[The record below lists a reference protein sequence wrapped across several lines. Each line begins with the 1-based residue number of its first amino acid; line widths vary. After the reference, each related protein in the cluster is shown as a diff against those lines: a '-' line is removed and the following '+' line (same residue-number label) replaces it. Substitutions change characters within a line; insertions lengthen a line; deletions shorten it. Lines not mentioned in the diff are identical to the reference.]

1 MLMHSLPLRCRT
13 TGKAIP
19 FLLPITFKCPTM
31 KEIKKFNSPMFG
43 ELRVTRNEKGE
54 LLFCLK
60 DVCNS
65 LGLQVGATAKRLGG
79 DINSTN
85 VSSITV
91 LDANNHGQQM
101 YFVTE
106 PDLYRCIFQS
116 RKPTAR
122 KFQDWVF
129 NEVLPSL
136 RTTGAYVVTKEEDS
150 EEDIIAR
157 GLIAAKAALA
167 RREEHIK
174 ELEEQGRRQEIV
186 IEQKDAQI
194 DAQDKQIKIAAPKAD
209 YYDKTLASKSC
220 MTTTQVAD
228 DLHTTAHTLNRKLQE
243 IGIIYSQSGQWH
255 LKMPYKKWNLAGTRT
270 YNYQSSNGEVVTKV
284 TLVWNQRGK
293 RFILALYNNNFDVKQ
308 AIAEIKGDISNK

>member
-1 MLMHSLPLRCRT
+1 
-13 TGKAIP
+13 
-19 FLLPITFKCPTM
+19 
-31 KEIKKFNSPMFG
+31 MFG

-60 DVCNS
+60 DVCDS

-85 VSSITV
+85 VSKEANSHPYLSSINVGVVTGKKG
-91 LDANNHGQQM
+91 DGTNAIQTIAM

-129 NEVLPSL
+129 NDVLPSL
-136 RTTGAYVVTKEEDS
+136 RTTGAYVVAKEEDS

-167 RREEHIK
+167 RREERIK
-174 ELEEQGRRQEIV
+174 ELECENSQSKQV
-186 IEQKDAQI
+186 IEVQSERIAKDA
-194 DAQDKQIKIAAPKAD
+194 PKVE
-209 YYDKTLASKSC
+209 YYDQTLAAEN
-220 MTTTQVAD
+220 MLTTRQIANELGITPNE
-228 DLHTTAHTLNRKLQE
+228 LHNKLQQLK
-243 IGIIYSQSGQWH
+243 IIFRQSNQWLMNKPYSTWKLH
-255 LKMPYKKWNLAGTRT
+255 GTRT
-270 YNYQSSNGEVVTKV
+270 YTYYDRHKDVTYSKPY
-284 TLVWNQRGK
+284 LVWNQRGR
-293 RFILALYNNNFDVKQ
+293 RFILALYKNNFNVKL
-308 AIAEIKGDISNK
+308 AISDINGKTAK

>member
-1 MLMHSLPLRCRT
+1 MT
-13 TGKAIP
+13 DVKI
-19 FLLPITFKCPTM
+19 
-31 KEIKKFNSPMFG
+31 FNSPIFG

-60 DVCNS
+60 DVCDS
-65 LGLQVGATAKRLGG
+65 LGLQVGATAKRLEQQV
-79 DINSTN
+79 I
-85 VSSITV
+85 SSINV
-91 LDANNHGQQM
+91 LTNGGSQQM

-167 RREEHIK
+167 RREQRIK
-174 ELEEQGRRQEIV
+174 ELECENSQSKQV
-186 IEQKDAQI
+186 IEAQGERIAKDA
-194 DAQDKQIKIAAPKAD
+194 PKVE
-209 YYDKTLASKSC
+209 YYDQTLNSKDC
-220 MTTTQVAD
+220 MTSSQVSL
-228 DLHTTAHTLNRKLQE
+228 DLGITAQELHNKLCQAN
-243 IGIIYSQSGQWH
+243 IIYKQSGQWNLH
-255 LKMPYKKWNLAGTRT
+255 KPYKGWKLHDTNTYTFPSSDGGTH
-270 YNYQSSNGEVVTKV
+270 TKV
-284 TLVWNQRGK
+284 YTVWTQRGR
-293 RFILALYNNNFDVKQ
+293 RFIISLFNNNFNVKL
-308 AIAEIKGDISNK
+308 ALAEINDKTAK

>member
-1 MLMHSLPLRCRT
+1 MT
-13 TGKAIP
+13 DVKI
-19 FLLPITFKCPTM
+19 
-31 KEIKKFNSPMFG
+31 FNSPMFG

-60 DVCNS
+60 DVCDS

-101 YFVTE
+101 YFVSE

-167 RREEHIK
+167 RREQRIK
-174 ELEEQGRRQEIV
+174 ELECENNQSKQV
-186 IEQKDAQI
+186 IEVQGERIAKDA
-194 DAQDKQIKIAAPKAD
+194 PKVE
-209 YYDKTLASKSC
+209 YYEQTLNSKDC
-220 MTTTQVAD
+220 MTSSQVAL
-228 DLHTTAHTLNRKLQE
+228 DLGITAQELHNKLCQAN
-243 IGIIYSQSGQWH
+243 IIYKQSGQWNLH
-255 LKMPYKKWNLAGTRT
+255 KPYKSWKLHDTNTYTFPSSDGGTH
-270 YNYQSSNGEVVTKV
+270 TKV
-284 TLVWNQRGK
+284 YTVWTQRGR
-293 RFILALYNNNFDVKQ
+293 RFIIALFNNNFNVKL
-308 AIAEIKGDISNK
+308 ALAEINGKTAK

>member
-122 KFQDWVF
+122 KFQDYVF
-129 NEVLPSL
+129 NDVLPSL

-167 RREEHIK
+167 RREERIK
-174 ELEEQGRRQEIV
+174 ELECENSQSKQV
-186 IEQKDAQI
+186 IEVQSERIAKDA
-194 DAQDKQIKIAAPKAD
+194 PKVE
-209 YYDKTLASKSC
+209 YYDQTLNSEDC
-220 MTTTQVAD
+220 MTSSQVAL
-228 DLHTTAHTLNRKLQE
+228 DLGITAQELHNKLCQAN
-243 IGIIYSQSGQWH
+243 IIYKQSGQWNLH
-255 LKMPYKKWNLAGTRT
+255 KPYKGWKLHDTNT
-270 YNYQSSNGEVVTKV
+270 YTFPSSNGGTHTKV
-284 TLVWNQRGK
+284 YTVWTQRGR
-293 RFILALYNNNFDVKQ
+293 RFIIALFKNNFNVKLAL
-308 AIAEIKGDISNK
+308 AEINGNIAK

>member
-1 MLMHSLPLRCRT
+1 MT
-13 TGKAIP
+13 DVKI
-19 FLLPITFKCPTM
+19 
-31 KEIKKFNSPMFG
+31 FNSPMFG

-60 DVCNS
+60 DVCDS

-136 RTTGAYVVTKEEDS
+136 RTTGAYVVAKEEDS

-167 RREEHIK
+167 RREERIK
-174 ELEEQGRRQEIV
+174 ELECENSQSKQV
-186 IEQKDAQI
+186 IEAQSERIAKDA
-194 DAQDKQIKIAAPKAD
+194 PKVE
-209 YYDKTLASKSC
+209 YYDQTLAAEN
-220 MTTTQVAD
+220 MLTTRQIANELGITANG
-228 DLHTTAHTLNRKLQE
+228 LHNKLQQLK
-243 IGIIYSQSGQWH
+243 IIFRQSNQWLINKPYSTWKLH
-255 LKMPYKKWNLAGTRT
+255 GTRT
-270 YNYQSSNGEVVTKV
+270 YTYYDTHKDVTYAKPY
-284 TLVWNQRGK
+284 LVWSQRGR
-293 RFILALYNNNFDVKQ
+293 RFILALYNNDFNVKR
-308 AIAEIKGDISNK
+308 AIAELAGGNKNK